1 VELPG
6 RLEDLLKQASGLLDE
21 AATVIRDLGIAP
33 HQNIRSLGEALA
45 MISDVRIA
53 IHQQYPDFKPDSPR
67 ERAQATKLG
76 DLHPELFRMYA
87 NQVVDWITS
96 YLTDPER
103 FPVLA
108 RVKPG
113 EVRAALP
120 SSAPDDPEPLDRMLV
135 DFERVILP
143 GMTHWNHPGFFA
155 YFSISGSAP
164 GILGELLCAALNVNA
179 MLWRT
184 SPAATELEE
193 VVLGWLRKL
202 LGLPAGFHGVI
213 YDTASIS
220 TLCALAAAR
229 EAAGHDLRE
238 QGMTGRAD
246 VPRLRV
252 YTSEQAHNSV
262 EKAAIILGFGREGV
276 RKIPTDAEFRL
287 DPAAL
292 THAISEDRAAGWRPV
307 AVCATV
313 GTTGTTS
320 IDPVPA
326 VADIAAREGLW
337 LHVDAAYGGVAAI
350 VPERREVL
358 AGCDR
363 ADSIVVNPHKWLF
376 TPIDCSVL
384 YCRRPDVLK
393 RAFTLVP
400 SFLQTPEGSAVENY
414 MDWGPQLGRRFRAL
428 KLWMV
433 LRAFGRSGI
442 EARLREHMRLG
453 RLFASWVDDD
463 PDWERVAPVPFSTV
477 VFRLRPRGWAAADP
491 RLDALNERLLEAV
504 NASGD
509 AFMSHVVLRGRY
521 AIRLA
526 IGNIRTEERHVQ
538 RAWEILRAEALRLG
552 ALPAIVASEPP
563 AVP

>member
-1 VELPG
+1 VPG
-6 RLEDLLKQASGLLDE
+6 PASSRGDIDLEAFREEGRRLMDWVA
-21 AATVIRDLGIAP
+21 RY
-33 HQNIRSLGEALA
+33 LA
-45 MISDVRIA
+45 GS
-53 IHQQYPDFKPDSPR
+53 
-67 ERAQATKLG
+67 ER
-76 DLHPELFRMYA
+76 Y
-87 NQVVDWITS
+87 
-96 YLTDPER
+96 
-103 FPVLA
+103 PVLP
-108 RVKPG
+108 RVRPG
-113 EVRAALP
+113 EVKASLP
-120 SSAPDDPEPLDRMLV
+120 SSPPAAAEPLRAILDDV
-135 DFERVILP
+135 ERLIVP
-143 GMTHWNHPGFFA
+143 GLTHWNHPGFFA
-155 YFSISGSAP
+155 YFAISGSAP

-193 VVLGWLRKL
+193 VVLDWLRKL
-202 LGLPAGFHGVI
+202 LALPSEYRGVI

-229 EAAGHDLRE
+229 EAVGLDVRE
-238 QGMTGRAD
+238 QGMAGRSD

-262 EKAAIILGFGREGV
+262 EKGAIIVGFGREGV
-276 RKIPTDAEFRL
+276 RKIPTDAQFRM
-287 DPAAL
+287 DAGAL
-292 THAISEDRAAGWRPV
+292 ARAVAEDRAAGWRPV

-350 VPERREVL
+350 LPERRDVL

-384 YCRRPDVLK
+384 FCRRPDVLK

-433 LRAFGRSGI
+433 LRAFGRSGL

-453 RLFASWVDDD
+453 RLFAEWVDAD
-463 PDWERVAPVPFSTV
+463 PDWERIAPVPFSTV
-477 VFRLRPRGWAAADP
+477 VFRLRPRGWAADDP
-491 RLDALNERLLEAV
+491 RLNPLNERLLEGV
-504 NASGD
+504 NASGEV
-509 AFMSHVVLRGRY
+509 FLSHVVLGGRY
-521 AIRLA
+521 ALRLA
-526 IGNIRTEERHVQ
+526 VGNIRTEERHVL

-552 ALPAIVASEPP
+552 ALPTHVASRPP
-563 AVP
+563 ATG